1 VNPDQLAELEQER
14 RFLLTSLRDLEREHQ
29 FGDVDDVDYRTL
41 REGYTAR
48 AAAVMRAIEDGKA
61 ALPAPPRQRLWRRL
75 ATFVAVLV
83 VAGAAGVLVAQSSG
97 QRLPG
102 QELTGSIPGDVS
114 GQLAQARMVLGTDPV
129 AAQNLYTQVLS
140 ERPNHP
146 EALAYSGWLLALN
159 SMGASEELFEA
170 ALQTSRGLLVR
181 ATESDPNYADP
192 HCFMAIIA
200 ARIQPE
206 PDQVAGHAERCLERN
221 PPADM
226 RGLLEV
232 LVLSGDPEEDPD
244 GNR

>member
-14 RFLLTSLRDLEREHQ
+14 RFLLTSLRDLNREHLY
-29 FGDVDDVDYRTL
+29 GDVDDVDYQTL

-48 AAAVMRAIEDGKA
+48 AAAVMRAIEEGKA
-61 ALPAPPRQRLWRRL
+61 ALPAPPRQGLWRRI
-75 ATFVAVLV
+75 ATAVV
-83 VAGAAGVLVAQSSG
+83 VLLIAVAAGVLVAQSSG

-114 GQLAQARMVLGTDPV
+114 SQLAQARMALSADPV
-129 AAQNLYTQVLS
+129 AAQNLYTQVLA

-159 SMGASEELFEA
+159 SIGASEDLFTA
-170 ALQTSRGLLVR
+170 ALETSRSLLVR
-181 ATESDPNYADP
+181 STQADPNYADP

-200 ARIQPE
+200 ARIQPD
-206 PDQVAGHAERCLERN
+206 PDQVAGHTQRCLERN

-226 RGLLEV
+226 RGLLEA
-232 LVLSGDPEEDPD
+232 LVLSGDAATEGE
-244 GNR
+244 

>member
-14 RFLLTSLRDLEREHQ
+14 RFLLTSLRDLEREHHY
-29 FGDVDDVDYRTL
+29 GDVDDGDYQTL

-61 ALPAPPRQRLWRRL
+61 SLPTPPRQQLWRRI
-75 ATFVAVLV
+75 ATFAFVLI

-102 QELTGSIPGDVS
+102 QELTGSIPGDVT
-114 GQLAQARMVLGTDPV
+114 GKLAEARIVLGSDPV
-129 AAQNLYTQVLS
+129 TAQNLYTQVLA

-159 SMGASEELFEA
+159 SIGASEELLSA
-170 ALQTSRGLLVR
+170 ALETSHNLLIR
-181 ATESDPNYADP
+181 STQADPNYADP
-192 HCFMAIIA
+192 HCFLAIIA
-200 ARIQPE
+200 TRIQPE
-206 PDQVAGHAERCLERN
+206 PEQVAGHAERCLDRN

-226 RGLLEV
+226 RGLLEA
-232 LVLSGDPEEDPD
+232 LVLSENSGSDED
-244 GNR
+244 